1 MIYKG
6 SLKKYFEFLYKT
18 SCELA
23 MTYFYIC
30 ENWLKHMWCNLRSLE
45 MLVTL
50 LCKTIFALFWSMN
63 CKKWWI
69 ADFAAKFKGYL
80 CTVWCW
86 IGLDWTVCWIG
97 WWGAPWSPWCAAPP
111 AWAWFSLCAPWC
123 APWSPWWPPWW
134 WPPGP
139 SASIR
144 EGSKS
149 ISRFC
154 PAISLSVWFLPTH
167 WRTPTHVRPPLYER
181 GRERRRG
188 LTFGGACSLP
198 PVSNIHLCTPLPS
211 TKQIWALPR
220 FPHPSQFYF
229 LFSIIFSPLLSFV
242 AIHFRCLAAAA
253 ACPRLLPS
261 SSGGESWR
269 TTPSLPASLFSN
281 LHSNSRLIGSPFVFY
296 PLLHIFIPSK
306 AVGCK
311 QVKFCNASTFDTF
324 LSDANQLGFRLR
336 VHCVGPC
343 VL

>member
-1 MIYKG
+1 MIYRG
-6 SLKKYFEFLYKT
+6 SLKKYFEFLNKT

-149 ISRFC
+149 ISRLS

-198 PVSNIHLCTPLPS
+198 PRLKYPSLYPFTFYKTNIGPSSISSSFSVLFPLLNHLFTVVELCCNSLPLPG
-211 TKQIWALPR
+211 
-220 FPHPSQFYF
+220 
-229 LFSIIFSPLLSFV
+229 
-242 AIHFRCLAAAA
+242 
-253 ACPRLLPS
+253 S
-261 SSGGESWR
+261 SSSVPKA
-269 TTPSLPASLFSN
+269 TT
-281 LHSNSRLIGSPFVFY
+281 
-296 PLLHIFIPSK
+296 
-306 AVGCK
+306 
-311 QVKFCNASTFDTF
+311 VK
-324 LSDANQLGFRLR
+324 
-336 VHCVGPC
+336 
-343 VL
+343 